1 MEGDGNDECCLERN
15 MRNPSSLFSVARR
28 FVGLISLLA
37 FVIAFSGLPAF
48 SQATIATG
56 AIQGTVTDQS
66 DAVVPG
72 ATVTIH
78 NVATGQTIV
87 RTTSSSGVYNSGPLN
102 PGNYTVSVS
111 AKGFSA
117 ANVPTVV
124 TIGNISAGNVKLG
137 VASEK
142 QEVTVE
148 ASGVTINTEQAT
160 VQGVITSE
168 QIENLP
174 INGRNFLDAA
184 QLEPGVQIQDAQNFD
199 PTKNGYT
206 GISIGGRAGRTTRIE
221 VDGVDISDETVGT
234 TTQNIPADSIQEFQ
248 LSQSSLDMST
258 ELTSS
263 GAVNVL
269 TKSGTN
275 NLHGSGFYLFRDK
288 RAGDANFPGGS
299 DVPFQRNHTG
309 FTLGG
314 PGIKDRLFFFV
325 AGENITQHLFAP
337 VIGAGPFASLSGG
350 YNDPFK
356 SRQITG
362 KLDYNIKGSAKLFY
376 KFTYDENKMASS
388 QVDFQPFKNQDNTP
402 SHTLGLDFNTGTF
415 THSLRF
421 EYLKFHNIIGDAAQL
436 SGAFDPI
443 PSAFLSIS
451 GISPRF
457 RTGPNLLAPQQTF
470 QTDRQIKYD
479 GSRLWGN
486 HVTRYGVGF
495 NGIRG
500 GGFASFFGLAPEIAS
515 RASQASVAATGPF
528 PGGSANPLNYPVL
541 TIIMGNGQGFSSEL
555 PGFGFPA
562 GAQYD
567 NRFSFYVGDSWKIR
581 SNITFNYAVRYVRDT
596 GRTDSDLGPIP
607 CSAIDAANFS
617 PAPPCTGNLLDN
629 FGNIPGLG
637 NRVNQPNG
645 NFAPQVGLAWDPFHS
660 GKTVV
665 RLGGGLYYENAIF
678 NNVLFD
684 RPARL
689 PKGLFFAESNGGN
702 NICPSGAVSFPG
714 GQTVTS
720 TPTGKDLASQVC
732 GQPIGNVA
740 QDIVA
745 LQQQYQAAVKAAGA
759 SLNPGF
765 IGEILQNNAN
775 LMAPNYK
782 SPRSWQMNVGL
793 QHEFGRGTVVSAD
806 YVRNVSLRFLL
817 GVDSNH
823 VGDARYLNK
832 TAAQNAIAATL
843 ANCGVASIDAGLAPS
858 ACTTDPVTGKALK
871 TPRSLTID
879 DFANNGLDSGI
890 TYLGGQPAEAF
901 GLDPSQGAAF
911 AGVNPFYGQN
921 TMYFPVGRSVYNALQ
936 VSLRQRL
943 ASNPFGMMPFI
954 HGMNFQFSYS
964 LSRFNSMTGDQDF
977 LNTAFDQA
985 NPTRFFG
992 PTSFDRTHQ
1001 FSFGTILN
1009 LPANVM
1015 VSFIGHFNSPL
1026 PTTLLVE
1033 DQGRAGEIFHT
1044 DFTGD
1049 GITQDPLPGTNIGS
1063 YGRSISGNGLGQ
1075 AISNYNT
1082 NSANKLTPA
1091 GQALVSA
1098 GLFTQSQLVGLGAVT
1113 DTLAPAQT
1121 GTLYANDWLRAFDMR
1136 FAMPISIREKVK
1148 LEPSISIFNIFN
1160 FANFAISPDTRV
1172 NGILSASTPNG
1183 TTYSDMESIRAG
1195 LGSGTFSLGAP
1206 RQLEYGLRITF

>member
-1 MEGDGNDECCLERN
+1 
-15 MRNPSSLFSVARR
+15 LFT
-28 FVGLISLLA
+28 FLLG
-37 FVIAFSGLPAF
+37 FGTTNSF

-72 ATVTIH
+72 ATVTIK
-78 NVATGQTIV
+78 NVGTAQTVV

-111 AKGFSA
+111 AQGFSA
-117 ANVPTVV
+117 KNLPTVV
-124 TIGNISAGNVKLG
+124 TIGNVTTGNVKLG

-148 ASGVTINTEQAT
+148 ANGVTINTEQAT

-206 GISIGGRAGRTTRIE
+206 GISVGGRAGRTTRIE
-221 VDGVDISDETVGT
+221 VDGLDISDETVGT

-248 LSQSSLDMST
+248 LSQSTLDMST

-275 NLHGSGFYLFRDK
+275 NIHGSGFYLFRDK

-314 PGIKDRLFFFV
+314 PAIKDRLFFYA

-350 YNDPFK
+350 YNSPFK

-362 KLDYNIKGSAKLFY
+362 RLDYDIKGSAKLFY
-376 KFTYDENKMASS
+376 KFGYDENQLASS
-388 QVDFQPFKNQDNTP
+388 QVDFQPFKNQDNAP
-402 SHTLGLDFNTGTF
+402 SHAIGLDFNTGTF
-415 THSLRF
+415 THSVRF
-421 EYLKFHNIIGDAAQL
+421 GYLKFHNIIGDAAQL

-443 PSAFLSIS
+443 PTAFISIS

-457 RTGPNLLAPQQTF
+457 RTGPNDLAPQQTF
-470 QTDRQIKYD
+470 QTNHQIKYD
-479 GSRLWGN
+479 GSKIWGN
-486 HVTRYGVGF
+486 HVIRYGAGF

-515 RASQASVAATGPF
+515 RVSSASVAATGPF
-528 PGGSANPLNYPVL
+528 PNGSANPLNYPVL
-541 TIIMGNGQGFSSEL
+541 TIIMGNGQGASSEL

-567 NRFSFYVGDSWKIR
+567 NRFSMYAGDSWKIR
-581 SNITFNYAVRYVRDT
+581 PNITVNYALRYVRDT
-596 GRTDSDLGPIP
+596 GRTDSDLPPIP
-607 CSAIDAANFS
+607 CSAIDQANFS
-617 PAPPCTGNLLDN
+617 PTPPCTGNLLDN

-645 NFAPQVGLAWDPFHS
+645 NIAPQVGLTWDPFHT
-660 GKTVV
+660 GKTVI

-689 PKGLFFAESNGGN
+689 PQGLFFAESNGGN
-702 NICPSGAVSFPG
+702 NICPGGSVSFPG
-714 GQTVTS
+714 GQQVTA
-720 TPTGKDLASQVC
+720 TPSGKDIATQIC
-732 GQPIGNVA
+732 GQPIGSVA
-740 QDIVA
+740 LDIVA
-745 LQQQYQAAVKAAGA
+745 LQNQYQAAVKAAGA
-759 SLNPGF
+759 STNPGF

-793 QHEFGRGTVVSAD
+793 QHELGKGTVVSAD
-806 YVRNVSLRFLL
+806 YIRNVSLHFLL

-823 VGDARYLNK
+823 VGDTRYFNK
-832 TAAQNAIAATL
+832 TAAQNAIASTL
-843 ANCGVASIDAGLAPS
+843 ANCGVTTIDQAIALCPS
-858 ACTTDPVTGKALK
+858 NPVPVPGAKY
-871 TPRSLTID
+871 TPRGATID

-911 AGVNPFYGQN
+911 AGINPFYGQN
-921 TMYFPVGRSVYNALQ
+921 TMYFPVGRSTYNALQ
-936 VSLRQRL
+936 ISLRQRL
-943 ASNPFGMMPFI
+943 TSNPFGVMPFI
-954 HGMNFQFSYS
+954 HGLNFQFSYS

-1001 FSFGTILN
+1001 FSFGAIMN
-1009 LPANVM
+1009 LPANVL

-1049 GITQDPLPGTNIGS
+1049 GTVQDPLPGTNIGS
-1063 YGRSISGNGLGQ
+1063 YGRSISGNGL
-1075 AISNYNT
+1075 AAVINNYNA
-1082 NSANKLTPA
+1082 NGANKLTPA
-1091 GQALVSA
+1091 GQTLVSS
-1098 GLFTQSQLVGLGAVT
+1098 GLFTQSQLVSLGAVT
-1113 DTLAPAQT
+1113 DTLTPAQT
-1121 GTLYANDWLRAFDMR
+1121 GNLYANDWLRAFDLR
-1136 FAMPISIREKVK
+1136 FALPISIKERVK
-1148 LEPSISIFNIFN
+1148 LEPSLSIFNVLN

-1172 NGILSASTPNG
+1172 NGILSASSPNG
-1183 TTYSDMESIRAG
+1183 STYSDLDSIRAG

-1206 RQLEYGLRITF
+1206 RQIEYGLKITF

>member
-1 MEGDGNDECCLERN
+1 MRFPLCSFFRN
-15 MRNPSSLFSVARR
+15 GALVLLSLFT
-28 FVGLISLLA
+28 FLLA
-37 FVIAFSGLPAF
+37 FSGVEALG
-48 SQATIATG
+48 QATIATG

-72 ATVTIH
+72 ATVTIK
-78 NVATGQTIV
+78 NVGTGQTIV
-87 RTTSSSGVYNSGPLN
+87 RTTTSSGVYNSGPLN
-102 PGNYTVSVS
+102 PGNYTVSVN
-111 AKGFSA
+111 AKGFGST
-117 ANVPTVV
+117 NLPTVV
-124 TIGNISAGNVKLG
+124 TIGNISPGNVKLG

-148 ASGVTINTEQAT
+148 ANGVTINTEQAT

-206 GISIGGRAGRTTRIE
+206 GISVGGRAGRTTRIE

-248 LSQSSLDMST
+248 LSQSTLDMST

-275 NLHGSGFYLFRDK
+275 TIHGSGFYLFRDK
-288 RAGDANFPGGS
+288 RAGDANFPGGA

-337 VIGAGPFASLSGG
+337 VIGAGQFASLSGG
-350 YNDPFK
+350 YNAPYK
-356 SRQITG
+356 SKQITG
-362 KLDYNIKGSAKLFY
+362 RLDYNIKGSARLFY
-376 KFTYDENKMASS
+376 KFVYDENLLASS
-388 QVDFQPFKNQDNTP
+388 QVDFQPFKNQDNAP
-402 SHTLGLDFNTGTF
+402 SHTVGLDFNSGTF
-415 THSLRF
+415 THQIRF

-443 PSAFLSIS
+443 PNAFLSIS

-470 QTDRQIKYD
+470 QTDHQIKYD
-479 GSRLWGN
+479 GSKIWGN

-495 NGIRG
+495 NAIRG

-515 RASQASVAATGPF
+515 NL
-528 PGGSANPLNYPVL
+528 SAYNKHPSNAFGNDIHNPLNYPVA
-541 TIIMGNGQGFSSEL
+541 TIIMGNGQGFSTEF

-562 GAQYD
+562 GAQSD
-567 NRFSFYVGDSWKIR
+567 NRFSFYVGDSWKLR
-581 SNITFNYAVRYVRDT
+581 PNITVNYAVRYVRDT
-596 GRTDSDLGPIP
+596 GRTDSDLPPIP
-607 CSAIDAANFS
+607 CSAIDLANFS

-637 NRVNQPNG
+637 NSVNQPNG
-645 NFAPQVGLAWDPFHS
+645 NFAPQVGLTWDPFRT

-689 PKGLFFAESNGGN
+689 AQGLFFNESNGGQ
-702 NICPSGAVSFPG
+702 NICPVGSVSFPG
-714 GQTVTS
+714 GKTVTT
-720 TPTGKDLASQVC
+720 TPSGKNIASQIC
-732 GQPIGNVA
+732 NQPIGSVA
-740 QDIVA
+740 ADIVA
-745 LQQQYQAAVKAAGA
+745 LQNEFQSAVKAAGA
-759 SLNPGF
+759 TANPGF
-765 IGEILQNNAN
+765 IGETLQNNAN
-775 LMAPNYK
+775 MMAPNYK
-782 SPRSWQMNVGL
+782 SPRSWQMNAGL
-793 QHEFGRGTVVSAD
+793 QHEFGAGTVVSAD
-806 YVRNVSLRFLL
+806 YIRNVSLRFLL
-817 GVDSNH
+817 GVDTNH
-823 VGDARYLNK
+823 VGDARFLNK
-832 TAAQNAIAATL
+832 PAAIAAITNTN
-843 ANCGVASIDAGLAPS
+843 ASFGCPADASAASINCAITAGA
-858 ACTTDPVTGKALK
+858 K
-871 TPRSLTID
+871 ID
-879 DFANNGLDSGI
+879 DYANFGLDSGI
-890 TYLGGQPAEAF
+890 SALGGQPSIAAGVDPAGIGDDPINGCPFCAPAF
-901 GLDPSQGAAF
+901 GGI
-911 AGVNPFYGQN
+911 NPFYGQN

-936 VSLRQRL
+936 ISLRQRL
-943 ASNPFGMMPFI
+943 TSNPFGRMPFV
-954 HGMNFQFSYS
+954 HGMNLQFSYS
-964 LSRFNSMTGDQDF
+964 LSRFDSMATDQDF
-977 LNTAFDQA
+977 LNTTFDQS
-985 NPTRFFG
+985 NPTKFFG
-992 PTSFDRTHQ
+992 PASFDRTHQ
-1001 FSFGTILN
+1001 FSFGTIIN
-1009 LPANVM
+1009 LPANVL

-1026 PTTLLVE
+1026 PSTLLVQ
-1033 DQGRAGEIFHT
+1033 DPGNRSGEIFHT
-1044 DFTGD
+1044 DFNGD

-1063 YGRSISGNGLGQ
+1063 YGRSISANGL
-1075 AISNYNT
+1075 AAVINNYNA
-1082 NSANKLTPA
+1082 NSAGKLTAA

-1098 GLFTQSQLVGLGAVT
+1098 GLFSAAQLTTLGAVT

-1121 GTLYANDWLRAFDMR
+1121 GNLYANDWLRTFDLR
-1136 FAMPISIREKVK
+1136 FAVPISIKERVK
-1148 LEPSISIFNIFN
+1148 LEPSINIFNLLN

-1172 NGILSASTPNG
+1172 NGILSPSGPNG
-1183 TTYSDMESIRAG
+1183 STYSDLDSIRAG
-1195 LGSGTFSLGAP
+1195 LGSGTFSQGAP
-1206 RQLEYGLRITF
+1206 RQLEYGLKITF